1 MQRKWTNGSVS
12 SVCTLDSDLNQL
24 YTPAI
29 PTGASSVL
37 DLTNKFNN
45 NNNNSSSC
53 SGEAGGL
60 KRVAS
65 VSSGE
70 QFSVSRLEDR
80 IVLEL
85 DTGRGL
91 GAYLRCVLAAV
102 CGGDAAAAAT
112 DKRLGYMEALVRLLQ
127 HHPGLPSTEPD
138 RELGLRMREVRIVR
152 IVMMMM
158 MMMTR

>member
-1 MQRKWTNGSVS
+1 M
-12 SVCTLDSDLNQL
+12 
-24 YTPAI
+24 
-29 PTGASSVL
+29 
-37 DLTNKFNN
+37 
-45 NNNNSSSC
+45 
-53 SGEAGGL
+53 
-60 KRVAS
+60 AS

-70 QFSVSRLEDR
+70 QFRVSRLEDR

-102 CGGDAAAAAT
+102 CGGDTAAAAT

-127 HHPGLPSTEPD
+127 HHPGTEPD
-138 RELGLRMREVRIVR
+138 RELGLRMREVRIVM
-152 IVMMMM
+152 ILTTMMM